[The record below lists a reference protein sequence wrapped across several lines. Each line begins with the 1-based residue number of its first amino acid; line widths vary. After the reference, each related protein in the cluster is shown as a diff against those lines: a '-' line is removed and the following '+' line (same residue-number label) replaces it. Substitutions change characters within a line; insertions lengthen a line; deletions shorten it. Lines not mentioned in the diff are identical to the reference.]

1 MNEWSEWHEW
11 HGRKWNELNFLNE
24 LSTDWLNEWMTE
36 GVNEWMTWMNEM
48 TWHDM
53 KQNEIKNMKHM
64 KLYIYV
70 YLIKYIRSVVKTCKN
85 VPFTMLHGPSPWSPG
100 SARPVLWITS
110 DHSDSAL
117 RRFHLSC
124 FGVAPLVVTLAWGR
138 GNENNDHNMPVNGG

>member
-1 MNEWSEWHEW
+1 
-11 HGRKWNELNFLNE
+11 
-24 LSTDWLNEWMTE
+24 
-36 GVNEWMTWMNEM
+36 
-48 TWHDM
+48 
-53 KQNEIKNMKHM
+53 
-64 KLYIYV
+64 
-70 YLIKYIRSVVKTCKN
+70 
-85 VPFTMLHGPSPWSPG
+85 MLHGPSPWSPG